1 FRLEAESN
9 IILGGLGFAPDAV
22 HRPLAEFSG
31 GWRMRAA
38 LARLLLLR
46 PDLLLLDEPTNHL
59 DLESLGWLESFFA
72 SYDGTVV
79 LVSHDR
85 YFLNRMVTA
94 IADLVGGTVAVYPG
108 DYDHFLVEREAR
120 HALLEARARNQ
131 AKRVA
136 EIERFIE

>member
-22 HRPLAEFSG
+22 HRPLAQFSG

-59 DLESLGWLESFFA
+59 DLESLGWLESFLT
-72 SYDGTVV
+72 SYAGSVV
-79 LVSHDR
+79 VVSHDR
-85 YFLNRMVTA
+85 YFLNRMVTS
-94 IADLVGGTVAVYPG
+94 IAEMAQGDVTLYVG
-108 DYDHFLVEREAR
+108 
-120 HALLEARARNQ
+120 
-131 AKRVA
+131 
-136 EIERFIE
+136 